1 MTFTKK
7 AMCILLVASVC
18 AYAFCGGSP
27 EQKSATDL
35 EVAIQK
41 VLVDKEPVEISFW
54 TGTGAQNYPYLE
66 AMVNAFMAA
75 YPNIK
80 VDFSNQGA
88 LNDLTVKLTQNIV
101 SRTTPTVSNLN
112 APTFPEYIAS
122 DAIVDLAP
130 YCADAAIGYTNE
142 QKADFFGNYIA
153 EVQSFGP
160 EGTMYAWPT
169 NKKTTDIL
177 VYNKTFFDAHGWSAP
192 TTWDEVVAYCEII
205 KAETGKPGFSYDTSY
220 GEAAFK
226 TMTSQW
232 GSPYVTKD
240 GVVDIENQASREVL
254 EFFKENMDKGLF
266 TLPALMPSAGGN
278 YSNSGFVM
286 EECYMFIGPAAGIQY
301 AVPSVSKGQKD
312 FEIGVAAI
320 PQKEA
325 GKAVAFSK
333 GENYAVFSNSTTEQR
348 VAAWLMIKFLSAAE
362 NNVDWFVNTGNLP
375 ISRSQV
381 ENPAYQE
388 FLATEKGTKA
398 FYYASAVN
406 AALKM
411 QDIMSFDVAFGNADK
426 LATEVGSMWK
436 AVMIGGADPAT
447 ALTETAAKFK

>member
-130 YCADAAIGYTNE
+130 YCADATIGYTNE

-240 GVVDIENQASREVL
+240 GVVDIENQASLEVL

-436 AVMIGGADPAT
+436 AVMIGGADPAV
-447 ALTETAAKFK
+447 ALAETAAKFK